1 MFFGVKE
8 LYSRKKTMEE
18 DVIKKALNE
27 AYCLIC
33 NEYESVCNDSLR
45 EEYDRVICLLE
56 EAIGKCKE

>member
-1 MFFGVKE
+1 
-8 LYSRKKTMEE
+8 MEE